1 VAEPGKDTDTNT
13 DTDGGA
19 GTGGRDDGDG
29 VAGPGRVAQHRGHRF
44 PGRRNAI
51 KVLYDDPEAA
61 AVRAAAQLA
70 GLTASGYVAAAGLH
84 LAGTGPAPVQGAERA
99 VLAELLAARSALR
112 RYGVNLNQ
120 AVAALNSGA
129 GAPVW
134 LHQAVHGCAAA
145 AGRIDEV
152 TVTLTRRL
160 G

>member
-1 VAEPGKDTDTNT
+1 VAEPDEDTDTG
-13 DTDGGA
+13 TDGGLGG
-19 GTGGRDDGDG
+19 GTGGRAGTDDGP
-29 VAGPGRVAQHRGHRF
+29 GPARPGQHRGHRF

-51 KVLYDDPEAA
+51 KVLYDDLEAT
-61 AVRAAAQLA
+61 AVRAAAGLA

-84 LAGTGPAPVQGAERA
+84 LAGTGPAPLCGTDRA
-99 VLAELLAARSALR
+99 VLTELLAARSALH

-120 AVAALNSGA
+120 AVAAMNSGA

-134 LHQAVHGCAAA
+134 LHQAVHGCAQA
-145 AGRIDEV
+145 AGRIDEL